1 MKPATKLPITIITG
15 YLGAGKTTLVNNL
28 LRNPNGL
35 KLAILVNEF
44 GALAIDEDLIIAR
57 DENMISIA
65 GGCVCLSLIHISEPT
80 RPY

>member
-35 KLAILVNEF
+35 RSVEKKPPLIAINAFDCLAI
-44 GALAIDEDLIIAR
+44 
-57 DENMISIA
+57 
-65 GGCVCLSLIHISEPT
+65 
-80 RPY
+80 